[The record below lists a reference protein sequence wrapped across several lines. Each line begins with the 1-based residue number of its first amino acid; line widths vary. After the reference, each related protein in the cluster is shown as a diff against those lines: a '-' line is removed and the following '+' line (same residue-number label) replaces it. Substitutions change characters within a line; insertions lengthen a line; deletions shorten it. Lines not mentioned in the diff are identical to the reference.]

1 MGTVFLR
8 EFSRHRDPRAVKL
21 TKLSFT
27 QSWNT
32 KMKFRIRTFIAV
44 CCVAVSAIAFA
55 DSPKPNQS
63 SSEIRVA
70 NEIDKYQAGIRA
82 IDRQFAQSFSELR
95 DAYTKQRK
103 SLRGKVAKK
112 LSAEQ
117 KKLTLDGDLD
127 RAVKV
132 RDQVQSIKDAEIT
145 MPNFSGKNGDVIKTS
160 APANSIEGT
169 WRWNNGADI
178 TNYEGGETSGRG
190 TWKLVDAKRQTYQFN
205 WSKIAPDRVRLSS
218 NGRVLEG
225 TKAADPTFK
234 VWAVRI
240 D

>member
-1 MGTVFLR
+1 MQL
-8 EFSRHRDPRAVKL
+8 HIRASIV
-21 TKLSFT
+21 
-27 QSWNT
+27 
-32 KMKFRIRTFIAV
+32 V
-44 CCVAVSAIAFA
+44 CCIVVSAIAFA
-55 DSPKPNQS
+55 DSPKPNQV

-82 IDRQFAQSFSELR
+82 MDRQFAQSFSELR

-103 SLRGKVAKK
+103 SLRGKVTKS
-112 LSAEQ
+112 LSAQQ
-117 KKLTLDGDLD
+117 KKLTQEGALD

-132 RDQVQSIKDAEIT
+132 RDQVQSIKNAEIT
-145 MPNFSGKNGDVIKTS
+145 MPNFSGKNGDVIKASDRT
-160 APANSIEGT
+160 NSIEGT

-190 TWKLVDAKRQTYQFN
+190 TWQLVDAKRQTYQFN